1 MVQNKKLL
9 RILPLLPEQCKIWWF
24 CWLSFFPSFLPSFF
38 LFLIVLSHLRF
49 PWESAFSGVETCPT
63 FAATGLR
70 EDHISGDIAFAIWQY
85 YKMTG
90 DVEWLTTIGYPML
103 VGIAGKNVLY
113 FVYVRCS

>member
-1 MVQNKKLL
+1 MVLNKKQLL
-9 RILPLLPEQCKIWWF
+9 IHHHLLEQCKNEWLWF
-24 CWLSFFPSFLPSFF
+24 PVSILLSFSF
-38 LFLIVLSHLRF
+38 RF

-90 DVEWLTTIGYPML
+90 DVEWLKTIGYPML
-103 VGIAGKNVLY
+103 VGIAGKW
-113 FVYVRCS
+113 